1 METMFVDM
9 NVLSNQFFKSWA
21 AFYLNTSFSH
31 KTENYQSPAR
41 HYLTG
46 RNGLSTNSTL
56 DQHHVVD
63 SQYNQQ
69 VLFSQI
75 QHSSAFAVYLLHR
88 SNLNQT
94 EGRRQ
99 VVL

>member
-1 METMFVDM
+1 M
-9 NVLSNQFFKSWA
+9 
-21 AFYLNTSFSH
+21 
-31 KTENYQSPAR
+31 
-41 HYLTG
+41 G
-46 RNGLSTNSTL
+46 RNALSTNSTL
-56 DQHHVVD
+56 DQHHAAD

-69 VLFSQI
+69 ALFSQI
-75 QHSSAFAVYLLHR
+75 QRSSAFAVYLLHR

>member
-1 METMFVDM
+1 METMFVDL
-9 NVLSNQFFKSWA
+9 NVLFNRFFKSWA
-21 AFYLNTSFSH
+21 TFYFNPYSVVEQ
-31 KTENYQSPAR
+31 KTIYLLHC

-46 RNGLSTNSTL
+46 GNGLSTNSTL
-56 DQHHVVD
+56 DQHHAAD

-69 VLFSQI
+69 GLFSQI

>member
-9 NVLSNQFFKSWA
+9 NVLFNQFFKSWA
-21 AFYLNTSFSH
+21 AFYLNTYSVVEQ
-31 KTENYQSPAR
+31 KTIYLLHC
-41 HYLTG
+41 HYLMG

-75 QHSSAFAVYLLHR
+75 QHSSAFAVCLRHR